1 MYDYTASAAH
11 WTGVTSYGWALP
23 RPRRRWRGLRLSVP
37 NARQRATFAW
47 SRQGSVPSRSR
58 ASVSAA
64 VGSDATT
71 QAKARPKKTQAQLN
85 KERHERENAG
95 IRVVVLK
102 ACGRRGN
109 GCKADT
115 ETELSN
121 SALLDTSVLAVSVEV
136 CRLPLP
142 IGPL

>member
-1 MYDYTASAAH
+1 
-11 WTGVTSYGWALP
+11 
-23 RPRRRWRGLRLSVP
+23 VP

-142 IGPL
+142 IGPLVELLADGLFTLFSAPVDARVLNVMLQRP